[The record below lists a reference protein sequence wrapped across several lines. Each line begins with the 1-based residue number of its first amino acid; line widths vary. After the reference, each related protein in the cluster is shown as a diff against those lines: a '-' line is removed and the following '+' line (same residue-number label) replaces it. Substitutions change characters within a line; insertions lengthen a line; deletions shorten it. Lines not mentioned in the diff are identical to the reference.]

1 MKVLLAQSAGFCFG
15 VKRALDTVE
24 REIEKA
30 DGRPIYTY
38 GPIIHNE
45 IVVDDLKA
53 RGVRVMDEN
62 CDLDRL
68 EKGTVIIRSHGV
80 SSRVMEELKEDG
92 FDVVDATCPF
102 VLKIHRVVNEYAK
115 KGYHIIITGN
125 REHPEVEGIIG
136 WIPGDDYEVIGSR
149 EEAEAIDLPLDR
161 KICLVSQTTF
171 NYKKFEELVEIIEN
185 KGYSIFCLN
194 TICSATAERQNGAAA
209 VADKVDVMIVIGGKH
224 SSNSQK
230 LYEICKEINPRTF
243 FIQSRD
249 DLDLSVIESIDSV
262 GITAGASTPQKII
275 QEVQETCQNRALRK
289 C

>member
-194 TICSATAERQNGAAA
+194 TICSATAERQNEAAA

-249 DLDLSVIESIDSV
+249 DLGLSVIESIDSV

>member
-149 EEAEAIDLPLDR
+149 EEAEAIDLPPDR

-194 TICSATAERQNGAAA
+194 TICSATAERQNEAAA

>member
-194 TICSATAERQNGAAA
+194 TICSATAERQNEAAA

>member
-24 REIEKA
+24 REIKKA

-80 SSRVMEELKEDG
+80 SSRVMEELREDG

-194 TICSATAERQNGAAA
+194 TICSATAERQNEAAA